1 MLSLHYYNNY
11 CLIIPLFDYGDTVW
25 GDKNNNTLMGQLQ
38 VLQNEA
44 AKVLFNLSPR
54 SSSTEALELLDPL
67 LKGTSHFHRC
77 VMIQKYLSGG
87 IDFEF
92 DIRHNSDFHSYQT
105 LKSNDLRLPCVRTN
119 WGKQTFIFHAS
130 KDWSS
135 LDNDIKNNKKCPF
148 SGQSLL
154 KLCNNA

>member
-25 GDKNNNTLMGQLQ
+25 GDKNNNTLIGQLQ

-77 VMIQKYLSGG
+77 VMIQKYLSGE
-87 IDFEF
+87 IEFEF
-92 DIRHNSDFHSYQT
+92 DIRHNNDFILIKLSKVMIYAF
-105 LKSNDLRLPCVRTN
+105 PVCVP
-119 WGKQTFIFHAS
+119 IEAS
-130 KDWSS
+130 K
-135 LDNDIKNNKKCPF
+135 
-148 SGQSLL
+148 LL
-154 KLCNNA
+154 FFTPLKTGAA

>member
-1 MLSLHYYNNY
+1 
-11 CLIIPLFDYGDTVW
+11 
-25 GDKNNNTLMGQLQ
+25 MGQLQ

-105 LKSNDLRLPCVRTN
+105 RKSNDLRLPCVRTN
-119 WGKQTFIFHAS
+119 SGKQTFIFHAS

-135 LDNDIKNNKKCPF
+135 LDNDIKNNKK
-148 SGQSLL
+148 
-154 KLCNNA
+154 

>member
-1 MLSLHYYNNY
+1 
-11 CLIIPLFDYGDTVW
+11 
-25 GDKNNNTLMGQLQ
+25 MGQLQ

-77 VMIQKYLSGG
+77 VMIQKYLSGE

-105 LKSNDLRLPCVRTN
+105 LKSKIYAFPVCVP
-119 WGKQTFIFHAS
+119 IEAS
-130 KDWSS
+130 K
-135 LDNDIKNNKKCPF
+135 
-148 SGQSLL
+148 LL
-154 KLCNNA
+154 FFTPLETGAA